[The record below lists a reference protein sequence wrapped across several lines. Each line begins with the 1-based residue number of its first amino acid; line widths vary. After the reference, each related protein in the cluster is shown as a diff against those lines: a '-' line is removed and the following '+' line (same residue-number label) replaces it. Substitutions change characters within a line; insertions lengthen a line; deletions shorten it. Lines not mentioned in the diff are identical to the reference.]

1 MFLHYSRPFTQF
13 FSIPLPSHLEC
24 CSRAIPSRPPCFW
37 YRGRADECR
46 AYRVS
51 IIASPTFTR
60 SSARRK
66 SLAAHYTVR
75 YSLDA
80 KCAPCVRK
88 DKGICN
94 CIMASTKSVGI
105 DEDQYRRDVLLL
117 SSEEDEIAQQQQLTE
132 EAKQLGLKVPE
143 VEIVASLAA
152 SIASGMV
159 DLSSPIVSSSSSTDR
174 NSICET
180 THHHDSPQLDQ
191 LASSLSD
198 YTISSNLARG
208 GSTRSITST
217 LSTRPTSFSS
227 SEGKLAHGGEKSST
241 RPSRHRSS
249 FLSVISGSD
258 KSDKERKRS
267 SIKSAIGKI
276 PFRKRR
282 TPSTVLLPP
291 AAQITVT
298 KGEGGVEKLYVESK
312 PNDTHR
318 PTSIPPEDEEET
330 LKLEVPAFD
339 NDSLLRS
346 LGNTELKQMRDAQ
359 TSEKNLHISFQ
370 NNLINELRRAQQAKL
385 DDKLAQNRQ
394 VEDEKREKV

>member
-1 MFLHYSRPFTQF
+1 
-13 FSIPLPSHLEC
+13 
-24 CSRAIPSRPPCFW
+24 
-37 YRGRADECR
+37 
-46 AYRVS
+46 
-51 IIASPTFTR
+51 
-60 SSARRK
+60 
-66 SLAAHYTVR
+66 
-75 YSLDA
+75 
-80 KCAPCVRK
+80 
-88 DKGICN
+88 
-94 CIMASTKSVGI
+94 MASTKSVGI
-105 DEDQYRRDVLLL
+105 DEDRYRREVLLL
-117 SSEEDEIAQQQQLTE
+117 SSEEDEIAQQQRLTE

-143 VEIVASLAA
+143 IEIVASLAA

-159 DLSSPIVSSSSSTDR
+159 DLSSPILSSSSSTDR

-180 THHHDSPQLDQ
+180 AHAHDSPQLDQ

-198 YTISSNLARG
+198 YTISSNIARG

-227 SEGKLAHGGEKSST
+227 SEGRPTQGGEKSLT
-241 RPSRHRSS
+241 RPSRHRNS
-249 FLSVISGSD
+249 FLSVISGSE
-258 KSDKERKRS
+258 KSGKERKRS

-318 PTSIPPEDEEET
+318 PTSIPPEDEEEP

-339 NDSLLRS
+339 NESLLRS
-346 LGNTELKQMRDAQ
+346 LGNAELKQLRDAQ
-359 TSEKNLHISFQ
+359 ISEQKLHISFQ
-370 NNLINELRRAQQAKL
+370 CDLVNELRRAQQAKH
-385 DDKLAQNRQ
+385 DDKLAQTRQ
-394 VEDEKREKV
+394 IEDEKREKVCPQSKYLLVCSHTL

>member
-1 MFLHYSRPFTQF
+1 MSR
-13 FSIPLPSHLEC
+13 I
-24 CSRAIPSRPPCFW
+24 PCF
-37 YRGRADECR
+37 DNH
-46 AYRVS
+46 
-51 IIASPTFTR
+51 
-60 SSARRK
+60 SSDRYSLLARRK
-66 SLAAHYTVR
+66 PLAAPYTAR
-75 YSLDA
+75 YSLDD

-88 DKGICN
+88 DKGIRN

-105 DEDQYRRDVLLL
+105 DEDQYRKEVLLL
-117 SSEEDEIAQQQQLTE
+117 SSEEDEIAQQQQLAE

-143 VEIVASLAA
+143 IEIVASLAA

-159 DLSSPIVSSSSSTDR
+159 DLSSPVLSSSSSTDR

-180 THHHDSPQLDQ
+180 THTHDSPRLDQ

-227 SEGKLAHGGEKSST
+227 SEGRLAQGGEKSST

-258 KSDKERKRS
+258 KNERERKRS

-312 PNDTHR
+312 PNDTHQ

-339 NDSLLRS
+339 NESLLRS
-346 LGNTELKQMRDAQ
+346 LGNAELKQMRDAQ

-370 NNLINELRRAQQAKL
+370 NNLISELRRAQQAKL

-394 VEDEKREKV
+394 MEDEKREKV